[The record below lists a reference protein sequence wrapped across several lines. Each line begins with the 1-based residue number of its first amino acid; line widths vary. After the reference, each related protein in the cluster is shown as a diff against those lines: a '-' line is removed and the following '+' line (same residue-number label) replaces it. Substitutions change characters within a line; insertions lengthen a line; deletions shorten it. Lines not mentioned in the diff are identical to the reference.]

1 MGGLLAGLASLA
13 VPMVARVLIA
23 MGFSVVTITG
33 VSVVV
38 ADLKAQILASIN
50 SGAGSAM
57 IQLAGLAGMWEGL
70 GMIFGAMTFCA
81 TYWGLTAAVRVI
93 GKA

>member
-13 VPMVARVLIA
+13 VPMVARVMIA

-33 VSVVV
+33 VSLVVS
-38 ADLKAQILASIN
+38 DLKAQILSGIAS
-50 SGAGSAM
+50 GGGSAM

-70 GMIFGAMTFCA
+70 GMVFGAMTFAA
-81 TYWGLTAAVRVI
+81 TYYGLTQAVRVI